1 MSKKRGGRT
10 DHPLLCFHLHSITG
24 QRKQIKKK
32 QLQIKLS
39 LKPFELSITYYLT
52 TGLLRSPY
60 ALEAYLY

>member
-1 MSKKRGGRT
+1 MSKKGGDVLIIPCSAST
-10 DHPLLCFHLHSITG
+10 SILSQG
-24 QRKQIKKK
+24 KESRFKK

-52 TGLLRSPY
+52 TSLLRLPY